1 LRFAIA
7 AQSARLLD
15 VSPDEQLELL
25 RRFAPTLHFDALE
38 RWRPQPV
45 DDYLG
50 HSTLF
55 DGKDRALPGTPP
67 AEAAMREHSGETK
80 ARLNPLEDG
89 PGISAKE
96 RRERALKR
104 SADLLAAYGSDQNLR
119 GAGVA
124 YGRVFRD
131 GDKVLFLQYW
141 LFYPDNPCVL
151 PPGRH
156 DGDWELVQVG
166 LERGN
171 GDYRPTQLTLAEH
184 GKPVSKRIVSAGE
197 LNVFVAVDSH
207 ACYFKAGANPIIPLS
222 DVCEPAGAPGT
233 KPRVEL
239 LPLEPAKH
247 DWAHWSGRWGV
258 DRGPGTWLALQL
270 GWKRTPWPLRPLN
283 KVGAGESPPSP
294 AHQGASWRSPSAFAA
309 LGTGRQNTTGALQ
322 RLAHFVGNLTW
333 PESDPEVSVTPVAGE
348 QGGPATTYAI
358 EVGTAGRFLRRV
370 SFASVAFWEERPGGD
385 RRALAMYSVRAG
397 TTATVGIHH
406 EGRLEWR
413 AAAYNRLRQ
422 RGEPIL
428 APGQ

>member
-1 LRFAIA
+1 
-7 AQSARLLD
+7 

-25 RRFAPTLHFDALE
+25 RRFAPTLNFDALE
-38 RWRPQPV
+38 RWRPQLV
-45 DDYLG
+45 DDYLRR
-50 HSTLF
+50 STIF
-55 DGKDRALPGTPP
+55 DGKDHVLPGTPP
-67 AEAAMREHSGETK
+67 AEAAMREHGGETK

-89 PGISAKE
+89 SGISAKE

-104 SADLLAAYGSDQNLR
+104 SADLLAAFGSDQDLR

-124 YGRVFRD
+124 YGRVFPD
-131 GDKVLFLQYW
+131 SDEVLFLQYW
-141 LFYPDNPCVL
+141 FFYPDNPCVL

-166 LERGN
+166 IERGN
-171 GDYRPTQLTLAEH
+171 DGYRPTQLTLAEH
-184 GKPVSKRIVSAGE
+184 GKPVSKQVVSTAE

-233 KPRVEL
+233 RPQVEL
-239 LPLEPAKH
+239 LPLEPSKH

-270 GWKRTPWPLRPLN
+270 RWNHTPWLLKWLN

-294 AHQGASWRSPSAFAA
+294 AHQGTSWRSPSAFAA

-333 PESDPEVSVTPVAGE
+333 PESDPRVSVTPIAAG
-348 QGGPATTYAI
+348 QASAATSYAI
-358 EVGTAGRFLRRV
+358 EVGTAGHFLRRV
-370 SFASVAFWEERPGGD
+370 SFVSVAFWEERPDGD
-385 RRALAMYSVRAG
+385 RRALTMYSVRTG
-397 TTATVGIHH
+397 TTATVEVEH
-406 EGRLEWR
+406 EGKLEWR
-413 AAAYNRLRQ
+413 AAGYNRLRQ
-422 RGEPIL
+422 RGEPFSG
-428 APGQ
+428 PD